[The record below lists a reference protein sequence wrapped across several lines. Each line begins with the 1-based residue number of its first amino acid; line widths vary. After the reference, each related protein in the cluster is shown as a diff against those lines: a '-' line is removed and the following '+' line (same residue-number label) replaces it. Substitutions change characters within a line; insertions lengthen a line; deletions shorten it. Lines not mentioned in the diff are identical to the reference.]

1 MGIAH
6 ENLNNYPEALDYYQQ
21 ALQMYQALH
30 EGENHTDIA
39 AALCSVGLAYYYL
52 DNDAQALEYF
62 QQALTMQQ
70 ALHKGENH
78 VDVARNLRNVG
89 IAHENLNNY
98 TEALKYY
105 QQALKMR
112 QDLHEGNHAEVAL
125 VLKDV
130 GDAHYSL
137 GHLEEAIQSYEQAL
151 AVPAVSQATKASTG
165 HNLGCMC
172 HVKALA
178 VRQEGDEQQA
188 QAYLEKATTNF
199 EQAVQASG
207 AVTAGLWTEYGNFLL
222 DTGKAAQAYDYLH
235 QAIESGDD
243 ASELIYG
250 LLEQP
255 TVTPAL
261 QAYISQHQKVLLR
274 GTDYAYYL
282 MIHHYEDFQEA
293 GIAIDKTQK
302 EYLAAYQ
309 ASLDQC
315 SGRPGQAQEDKVAY
329 HLLGS
334 LYEAQGDHEAAAAA
348 FARAQDGTEQEDT
361 QAAA

>member
-6 ENLNNYPEALDYYQQ
+6 ENLNNYTEALDYYQQ

-39 AALCSVGLAYYYL
+39 AALRSVGLAYYYL

-70 ALHKGENH
+70 ALHKGESH
-78 VDVARNLRNVG
+78 AEVAQVLKNVG
-89 IAHENLNNY
+89 DAYHYLGNY
-98 TEALKYY
+98 PEALEYY
-105 QQALKMR
+105 QQALEMQKA
-112 QDLHEGNHAEVAL
+112 LHEGDHADVAQ

-188 QAYLEKATTNF
+188 QASLEKATTNF

-207 AVTAGLWTEYGNFLL
+207 AVKAGLWTEYGNFLL

-261 QAYISQHQKVLLR
+261 QAYLIQQQEVQLR
-274 GTDYAYYL
+274 AIDYAYYL

-293 GIAIDKTQK
+293 GIAMDKTQK

-315 SGRPGQAQEDKVAY
+315 KGQPGKAQEDKTAY

-334 LYEAQGDHEAAAAA
+334 LYKAQGDHEAAAAA

>member
-6 ENLNNYPEALDYYQQ
+6 ENLNNYTEALDYYQQ

-39 AALCSVGLAYYYL
+39 AALRSVGLAYYYL

-78 VDVARNLRNVG
+78 DDVAQVLKNVG
-89 IAHENLNNY
+89 DAYHYLGNY
-98 TEALKYY
+98 PEALEYY
-105 QQALKMR
+105 QQALEMQKA
-112 QDLHEGNHAEVAL
+112 LHEGDHADVAQ

-151 AVPAVSQATKASTG
+151 AVPAMSQATKASIG

-188 QAYLEKATTNF
+188 QAYLEKATASF
-199 EQAVQASG
+199 EQAIQASDG
-207 AVTAGLWTEYGNFLL
+207 VKAGLYTEYGDFLL
-222 DTGKAAQAYDYLH
+222 ATGKTAQAYDYLR
-235 QAIESGDD
+235 QAIESGDN
-243 ASELIYG
+243 ASG
-250 LLEQP
+250 LGYALTEQP
-255 TVTPAL
+255 TVTPVL

-293 GIAIDKTQK
+293 GIQMAQTR
-302 EYLAAYQ
+302 EAYLKDYQ

-315 SGRPGQAQEDKVAY
+315 SGQPGQEQKDKTAY

-334 LYEAQGDHEAAAAA
+334 LYEAQGDQEAAAAA